1 MKKDELKRMYVD
13 LANIYL
19 AKSIDDGRIAGLKLS
34 LLFVNRQTKKDLEKN
49 IRKLVEWLKEESLH

>member
-19 AKSIDDGRIAGLKLS
+19 AKSIDYGRIAGLKLT
-34 LLFVNRQTKKDLEKN
+34 LLFFNRQSNKVLENN
-49 IRKLVEWLKEESLH
+49 IKRLVEWLKEELLY

>member
-19 AKSIDDGRIAGLKLS
+19 AKSIDDGRIAGLKLT
-34 LLFVNRQTKKDLEKN
+34 LLFFNRQSNKVLENN
-49 IRKLVEWLKEESLH
+49 IKRLVEWLKEELLY